1 MIEIRNKYP
10 FIKNSVF
17 TNMTKQIDT
26 KLDNILAYEL
36 SYGDESIIVIH
47 NFENAN
53 ASVDLSKIGVSSILD
68 EVSVSRQYP
77 ELSNNILK
85 IGKWSTVILSK
96 K

>member
-1 MIEIRNKYP
+1 
-10 FIKNSVF
+10 
-17 TNMTKQIDT
+17 MTKQIDT

>member
-1 MIEIRNKYP
+1 
-10 FIKNSVF
+10 
-17 TNMTKQIDT
+17 MTKQIDT

-96 K
+96 KQ